1 MSDTSSSCSSPGNK
15 ALQIMKTAED
25 LQLFK
30 KPGAP
35 VSGRVRKK
43 QKVLEE
49 DVYIEQIGK
58 IIERD
63 FFPDLEK
70 LRAQNQYLEA
80 MDQNDVF
87 KMRELYAKYS
97 SGAKPAIERCAS
109 PATFETPI
117 ANRLDDSEPSRDEM
131 SDQSKKENNDDSSG
145 SKQDGTRRLDAFLSA
160 HTSEDNESFQEIM
173 KEADIRHRHR
183 YGWLYQDEEAS
194 AKKVEEQLALPSIE
208 KQGEIADRPF
218 NIDTWKFKN
227 RNYIMY
233 VPEGSPLSEE
243 DKIELA
249 NKRQEI
255 VHTNTR
261 LKKNP
266 FDERQN
272 KEVIKGLAVTQARAQ
287 DGKIGVDGKEL
298 TTETPK
304 VNGFSYVKMDSPM
317 PGVMDSPL
325 MTWGE
330 IEGTPFRLDGGD
342 TPVRPSQGPCF
353 KMNAPPKREKIAL
366 ALAEKAGERHRERK
380 LKALEAA
387 RRLASPSPRPGTG
400 PLERL
405 SSMSP
410 AAQRLATNKLRP
422 GDSALRASYTP
433 SPQRR
438 SGGVTPGPSTPLL
451 TPSTTPLRQT
461 PTRRLKPPTPK
472 ITSLMTDNLLKLPH
486 RARASDFF

>member
-1 MSDTSSSCSSPGNK
+1 MSDSSSTCSSPGNK
-15 ALQIMKTAED
+15 ALAVMKTAED

-30 KPGAP
+30 KPGSP
-35 VSGRVRKK
+35 ISGKVRKK

-80 MDQNDVF
+80 MEHHDIL

-97 SGAKPAIERCAS
+97 SGSKPPIERCAS
-109 PATFETPI
+109 PATFETPV
-117 ANRLDDSEPSRDEM
+117 ANRQDESEPPRGEAASNKNEG
-131 SDQSKKENNDDSSG
+131 DDSSQYAAGG
-145 SKQDGTRRLDAFLSA
+145 SRKLDAFLSA
-160 HTSEDNESFQEIM
+160 HTSEDNESFQELI
-173 KEADIRHRHR
+173 KEAAIRHKHK
-183 YGWLYQDEEAS
+183 YGWLYQDEDES
-194 AKKVEEQLALPSIE
+194 SKKVEEQLALPSIE
-208 KQGEIADRPF
+208 KQAELTDRPF
-218 NIDTWKFKN
+218 NIDTWKFQNK
-227 RNYIMY
+227 NYIMY
-233 VPEGSPLSEE
+233 VPDGAPMTEE
-243 DKIELA
+243 DRVALA

-255 VHTNTR
+255 VHNNTR
-261 LKKNP
+261 LHKNP

-298 TTETPK
+298 TTDAPK
-304 VNGFSYVKMDSPM
+304 VNGFGYVAMDSPM

-342 TPVRPSQGPCF
+342 TPYRPTQGPCF
-353 KMNAPPKREKIAL
+353 KMLAPPKREKIAL

-380 LKALEAA
+380 VKALEAA

-400 PLERL
+400 SIERL

-410 AAQRLATNKLRP
+410 AAQRLATNKLRS

-438 SGGVTPGPSTPLL
+438 LGDATPGPSTPLL
-451 TPSTTPLRQT
+451 TPSRRTPAKQT
-461 PTRRLKPPTPK
+461 PTRQHKATTPK
-472 ITSLMTDNLLKLPH
+472 ITSLLTDNLLKLPSNRS
-486 RARASDFF
+486 RAADFF